1 MKKKKEKDLLVD
13 KKECSNCGHVLE
25 TDNKVC
31 NECGYDMTMEES
43 LLIFAKKFK
52 KIIREQVNPTPA
64 QKSPIIYDQNKK
76 QFMSTVN
83 LGGGTNFLNNP
94 NLKGKEITIADEGEE
109 YTYNPKDK
117 TLSKKSS
124 VDMGALKSGDTIKV
138 ADEGKKKKKKYK
150 YNPWAVC
157 TASVGRKDK
166 EKYEKCVLDVKK
178 QQDMDEGLE
187 RLKEY
192 IERLITDSE
201 INPKIKKGNFKQF
214 LSKLK

>member
-13 KKECSNCGHVLE
+13 KKECSKCGHVLE
-25 TDNKVC
+25 SDIKVC

-52 KIIREQVNPTPA
+52 KIIREQTNPIDINFDR
-64 QKSPIIYDQNKK
+64 KSGKYTKSGPSVQI
-76 QFMSTVN
+76 
-83 LGGGTNFLNNP
+83 NP
-94 NLKGKEITIADEGEE
+94 NSLKPGVYQLNVTNDEGEE
-109 YTYNPKDK
+109 YTYNSKDK
-117 TLSKKSS
+117 TLNKQTS
-124 VDMGALKSGDTIKV
+124 VNMDALKSGDTIKV
-138 ADEGKKKKKKYK
+138 ADEGKKKKYK

-166 EKYEKCVLDVKK
+166 KNYEKCVLDVKK
-178 QQDMDEGLE
+178 QQEMDEGLE
-187 RLKEY
+187 KLKEY
-192 IERLITDSE
+192 IERIITDSE

>member
-1 MKKKKEKDLLVD
+1 MKKKQKLLID

-25 TDNKVC
+25 RDIKVC
-31 NECGYDMTMEES
+31 DECGYDMAMEES
-43 LLIFAKKFK
+43 IMIYAKKYK

-109 YTYNPKDK
+109 YTYDPKNK
-117 TLSKKSS
+117 SLSKPSAPVKM
-124 VDMGALKSGDTIKV
+124 DDLKPGDTIKV
-138 ADEGKKKKKKYK
+138 ADEGRKKKKYK

-157 TASVGRKDK
+157 TKSVGRDDM
-166 EKYEKCVLDVKK
+166 EKYEKCVKDVK
-178 QQDMDEGLE
+178 QQQKVDEDLNT
-187 RLKEY
+187 LKEY

-214 LSKLK
+214 VSKLK